1 MLDQQE
7 SYSQKA
13 QLEHYPKHNSEIWL
27 SYLKVI
33 SLVKIIFFMIAVMV
47 KAALIHCL
55 LQKLE
60 VNQIHID
67 WHNVTGRQSKHTTY
81 HQQRTNSKKL
91 TAE

>member
-27 SYLKVI
+27 SFLKVI
-33 SLVKIIFFMIAVMV
+33 SLVNFFFMIAVMV

-60 VNQIHID
+60 VNQIHTD
-67 WHNVTGRQSKHTTY
+67 WQNVTGRQSKHTTY
-81 HQQRTNSKKL
+81 HQHRTGSKWL
-91 TAE
+91 MAE